1 MVNKEIEEFAA
12 KIAQQQDAGMRIKKQ
27 RLENQQLKEELERYR
42 ERDRLQE
49 AGQVPLTEQQ
59 KLINE
64 IKPIMKEEETI
75 PNLGEII
82 DSQGVDMI
90 EAVKIQQAM
99 RLKKD
104 SLKAACITAEL
115 RKDRDKPQINWE
127 GKYNKEHKLRQEAET
142 ETILVKGIG
151 MNSPE
156 MKDAKKT
163 IAELRATTE
172 RFGRENN
179 DLYNRIAD
187 ALEVNES
194 HQKMN
199 GKLQERLTE
208 LEEENKKIH
217 ARLDERIDSMRKSGM

>member
-156 MKDAKKT
+156 MKKAQARIK
-163 IAELRATTE
+163 ELE
-172 RFGRENN
+172 E
-179 DLYNRIAD
+179 
-187 ALEVNES
+187 ALANALAIDDS
-194 HQKMN
+194 HQKLN
-199 GKLQERLTE
+199 GKLQVRIAE
-208 LEEENKKIH
+208 LEDDNKKISKQIEDQLER
-217 ARLDERIDSMRKSGM
+217 ARRAGL

>member
-12 KIAQQQDAGMRIKKQ
+12 KIAQQQDAGIRIKRH
-27 RLENQQLKEELERYR
+27 RLENQQLKEELEVYR

-64 IKPIMKEEETI
+64 LKPVMKEEQTI
-75 PNLGEII
+75 PSLAEIMERRK
-82 DSQGVDMI
+82 VDMF
-90 EAVKIQQAM
+90 EATRIQEAI

-104 SLKAACITAEL
+104 GLKAACITAEL
-115 RKDRDKPQINWE
+115 RKHRPQIDWE

-156 MKDAKKT
+156 MKKAQARIK
-163 IAELRATTE
+163 ELEEGLA
-172 RFGRENN
+172 N
-179 DLYNRIAD
+179 
-187 ALEVNES
+187 ALAIDES
-194 HQKMN
+194 HQRLN
-199 GKLQERLTE
+199 GKLQVRIAE
-208 LEEENKKIH
+208 LEDDNKKMH
-217 ARLDERIDSMRKSGM
+217 KHLDEQVEAARKAGM

>member
-12 KIAQQQDAGMRIKKQ
+12 KIAQQQDAGIRIKRH
-27 RLENQQLKEELERYR
+27 RLENQQLKEELEVYR

-64 IKPIMKEEETI
+64 LKPVMKEEQTI
-75 PNLGEII
+75 PSLAEIMERRK
-82 DSQGVDMI
+82 VDMF
-90 EAVKIQQAM
+90 EATRIQEAI

-104 SLKAACITAEL
+104 GLKAACITAEL
-115 RKDRDKPQINWE
+115 RKHRPQINWE

-156 MKDAKKT
+156 MKKAQARIK
-163 IAELRATTE
+163 ELE
-172 RFGRENN
+172 E
-179 DLYNRIAD
+179 
-187 ALEVNES
+187 ALANALAIDDS
-194 HQKMN
+194 HQKLN
-199 GKLQERLTE
+199 GKLQVRIAE
-208 LEEENKKIH
+208 LEDDNKKISKQIEDQLER
-217 ARLDERIDSMRKSGM
+217 ARRAGL

>member
-12 KIAQQQDAGMRIKKQ
+12 KIAQQQDAGIRIKRH
-27 RLENQQLKEELERYR
+27 RLENQQLKEELEVYR

-64 IKPIMKEEETI
+64 LKPVMKEEQTI
-75 PNLGEII
+75 PSLAEIMERRK
-82 DSQGVDMI
+82 VDMF
-90 EAVKIQQAM
+90 EATRIQEAI

-104 SLKAACITAEL
+104 GLKAACITAEL
-115 RKDRDKPQINWE
+115 RKHRPQIDWE

-156 MKDAKKT
+156 MKKAQARIK
-163 IAELRATTE
+163 ELE
-172 RFGRENN
+172 E
-179 DLYNRIAD
+179 
-187 ALEVNES
+187 ALANALAIDDS
-194 HQKMN
+194 HQKLN
-199 GKLQERLTE
+199 GKLQVRIAE
-208 LEEENKKIH
+208 LEDDNK
-217 ARLDERIDSMRKSGM
+217 